1 MNLED
6 KNIRKALAEKYLSA
20 ETSVEVERALAIYYS
35 DHQPEED
42 EKALAAMVTAA
53 AGEWLLSDEGA
64 KEFDRIASPNA
75 ILLKTNIF
83 RWAAGIAVVAAAVAL
98 FFILN
103 SRIPQEKPISPVEIA
118 EGIDQ
123 LMNLKPDD
131 ITSITAIPKGSRA
144 ILTAKLKDGSECSY
158 IMTIEEGTGNLS
170 LVAVNIED

>member
-1 MNLED
+1 MNLDD

-20 ETSVEVERALAIYYS
+20 ETSVEEERALAIYYS
-35 DHQPEED
+35 DHKPEED
-42 EKALAAMVTAA
+42 EKAFAAMVTAT
-53 AGEWLLSDEGA
+53 AGEWLLPDEGA

-83 RWAAGIAVVAAAVAL
+83 RWAAGIAAVAAAVAL

>member
-6 KNIRKALAEKYLSA
+6 KNIRTALAEKYLSG
-20 ETSVEVERALAIYYS
+20 ETSVEEERALAIYYS
-35 DHQPEED
+35 SHQSDKD
-42 EKALAAMVTAA
+42 EKAFAAMVTAT
-53 AGEWLLSDEGA
+53 AGDYLLSDEGA
-64 KEFDRIASPNA
+64 KEFDRIAVPKASP
-75 ILLKTNIF
+75 LKMKIF
-83 RWAAGIAVVAAAVAL
+83 RWAGGIAAVAAAVAL

-123 LMNLKPDD
+123 LMNLKSDD
-131 ITSITAIPKGSRA
+131 ITSITAIPQGSRA
-144 ILTAKLKDGSECSY
+144 ILTAKLKDGRECSY

>member
-1 MNLED
+1 MLT
-6 KNIRKALAEKYLSA
+6 A
-20 ETSVEVERALAIYYS
+20 TVE
-35 DHQPEED
+35 
-42 EKALAAMVTAA
+42 
-53 AGEWLLSDEGA
+53 GWLLSDEGA
-64 KEFDRIASPNA
+64 DEYDRIATSKA
-75 ILLKTNIF
+75 IPLKMNIF
-83 RWAAGIAVVAAAVAL
+83 RWAAGIVAAAVAL

-131 ITSITAIPKGSRA
+131 ITSITAIPQGSRA
-144 ILTAKLKDGSECSY
+144 ILTAKLKDGRECSY